1 MSEQEKEG
9 VVFVELGH
17 FNKHFIKNTRNRGP
31 AGKHFEVFS
40 PRYSQNY
47 IFNEKFTPKMDTTR
61 AFFSKIRAFFS
72 IFKKGWG
79 GLPSPPLV
87 PRLWVWLNMHQ
98 YCWILLNTFEK
109 YLKEL
114 FWLCQALNM
123 HDHLTCSTGF

>member
-1 MSEQEKEG
+1 MSEQGKEG

-31 AGKHFEVFS
+31 AGNILKFFLLDTLKTTFSMKNLPQRWTQPGPFFPKSGHFF
-40 PRYSQNY
+40 R
-47 IFNEKFTPKMDTTR
+47 
-61 AFFSKIRAFFS
+61 FSKRIGEAS
-72 IFKKGWG
+72 P
-79 GLPSPPLV
+79 LPPLV

-98 YCWILLNTFEK
+98 YCWIFLNTFEK